1 MDVHGA
7 GRTKPF
13 IFDKQNKDNHFMLY
27 TQTGLLSLRA
37 SDRRLHD
44 QSAAHFT
51 TQHQVYFQSS
61 KCFNNTCVRCVR
73 VSWTIALITRSP
85 SVNGLAVRSADCH
98 QMISQ
103 RVKTAEDMEINERTI
118 VIHPGPMMV
127 SHVRVI
133 RLMSHREP
141 RPAAPIHIMA
151 SSVLG
156 GQLAPSCAE
165 S

>member
-1 MDVHGA
+1 M
-7 GRTKPF
+7 
-13 IFDKQNKDNHFMLY
+13 
-27 TQTGLLSLRA
+27 LRA

-61 KCFNNTCVRCVR
+61 KCFNNTCLRCVR

-118 VIHPGPMMV
+118 GTEVILDHALKTMFTPHLFLECSVIHPGPMMV

-133 RLMSHREP
+133 RLISHREP